1 MKIAVLERNTFG
13 ADLDISPLLSLGETM
28 VYEKTAPE
36 DIAAQVQN
44 ADIIVANKSPLN
56 ESTLEQAE
64 RVKLICEFAT
74 GYNNV
79 DLDYCDRKGITVC
92 NAVGYSTPVVAQ
104 HTIAMALYLIEKLP
118 VYDRFVKD
126 GAYEKS
132 GVFTCFEPYFTELA
146 GKTWG
151 IVGLGHIGEKVAQ
164 IAEVFGC
171 RIIYY
176 STSGSHDHPK
186 YERVDFDTLL
196 AESDVISLH
205 CPLNDRT
212 EGLMNEGAFRKMKK
226 TAVLIN
232 VARGPVVQEQALA
245 EALKSGEI
253 AAAGLDVL
261 EKEPIVPENPL
272 KEISDST
279 KLLITPHMAWG
290 SLEART
296 RCLNEVCANI
306 QAFLDGDRRNVVNH
320 P

>member
-1 MKIAVLERNTFG
+1 MRIAVLERNTFG
-13 ADLDISPLLSLGETM
+13 ADLDISPLLTLGETR
-28 VYEKTAPE
+28 VYEKTVSE
-36 DIAAQVQN
+36 DIAAQVKD

-56 ESTLEQAE
+56 ERTLAQAE
-64 RVKLICEFAT
+64 HVKLICEFAT

-79 DLDYCDRKGITVC
+79 DLDYCDRKGIAVC
-92 NAVGYSTPVVAQ
+92 NAVGYSAPVVAQ

-151 IVGLGHIGEKVAQ
+151 IIGLGHIGEKVAQ

-171 RIIYY
+171 RVIYY

-186 YERVDFDTLL
+186 YKRVDFETLL

-212 EGLMNEGAFRKMKK
+212 KGLMNETAFRKMKK
-226 TAVLIN
+226 SAILIN
-232 VARGPVVQEQALA
+232 VARGPVVKEQALA

-261 EKEPIVPENPL
+261 EKEPIVPDNPL

-296 RCLNEVCANI
+296 RCLSEVCANI
-306 QAFLDGDRRNVVNH
+306 QAFLDGGRRNVVNH
-320 P
+320 L

>member
-1 MKIAVLERNTFG
+1 MRIAVLERNTFG
-13 ADLDISPLLSLGETM
+13 ADLDISPLLTLGETR
-28 VYEKTAPE
+28 VYEKTVSE
-36 DIAAQVQN
+36 DIAAQVKD

-56 ESTLEQAE
+56 ESTLAQAE
-64 RVKLICEFAT
+64 HVKLICEFAT

-79 DLDYCDRKGITVC
+79 DLDYCDRKGIAVC

-151 IVGLGHIGEKVAQ
+151 IIGLGHIGEKVAQ

-171 RIIYY
+171 RVIYY

-186 YERVDFDTLL
+186 YKRVDFETLL

-212 EGLMNEGAFRKMKK
+212 KGLMNETAFRKMKK
-226 TAVLIN
+226 SAILIN
-232 VARGPVVQEQALA
+232 VARGPVVKEQALA

-261 EKEPIVPENPL
+261 EKEPIVPDNPL

-306 QAFLDGDRRNVVNH
+306 QAFLDGGRRNVVNH